1 MVEVYQ
7 LKNQLRLVLVP
18 LAELPSV
25 AVVGMVKTGSRYDKP
40 EKEGLAHF
48 YEHLVFRGTKKYP
61 TKKELALTVDKMGA
75 EYNGATAQEY
85 TFYYV
90 KSAAVYLQSA
100 LEIVS
105 QLLVEPLLAEES
117 LDVEKKIIL
126 EELHMYEDVP
136 QYKAEMEIM
145 KLLYPRHPLG
155 KTGVGS
161 PRTIERIRGEDFLDF
176 QQNFYT
182 ADKTV
187 LVVAGNFPKKEVKK
201 MAENY
206 FAKMK
211 TGEPREFL
219 PVLPIGKVA
228 KKRIRRKTDQVHLS
242 LGGRAF
248 SYFSRERFPQTLLNI
263 ILGQGMSSRLFQR
276 IREEAGL
283 AYSVKS
289 EVEALADT
297 GVFLVSAG
305 LNRQKAEKGVKE
317 IRKELKNIK
326 SISQEELAKA
336 KNYFQGQL
344 ALSLEDSLAQALFYG
359 KEILLEGK
367 IVEPEKIIEKIKK
380 VKLAE
385 VVEVGE
391 KIFTA
396 NNIGEVIVG

>member
-117 LDVEKKIIL
+117 LGVEKKIIL

-161 PRTIERIRGEDFLDF
+161 PRTIERIRREDFLDF

-211 TGEPREFL
+211 VGEPRRFS
-219 PVLPIGKVA
+219 PVLRIDKVA
-228 KKRIRRKTDQVHLS
+228 KKRIRRETDQVHLS

-305 LNRQKAEKGVKE
+305 LNRQKAEKGGKE

-344 ALSLEDSLAQALFYG
+344 ALSLEDSLTQALFYG

>member
-18 LAELPSV
+18 LVELPSV

-297 GVFLVSAG
+297 GVFLISAG

-344 ALSLEDSLAQALFYG
+344 ALSLEDSLTQALFYG

>member
-90 KSAAVYLQSA
+90 KSAAVCLQSA

-161 PRTIERIRGEDFLDF
+161 PRTIERIRQEDFLDF

-211 TGEPREFL
+211 TGELREFL

-289 EVEALADT
+289 EMEALADT

-305 LNRQKAEKGVKE
+305 LNRQKAEKGGKE

-344 ALSLEDSLAQALFYG
+344 ALSLEDSLTQALFYG

-367 IVEPEKIIEKIKK
+367 IVEPGKIIEKIKK

>member
-40 EKEGLAHF
+40 AKEGLAHF
-48 YEHLVFRGTKKYP
+48 YEHMVFRGTKKYP

-90 KSAAVYLQSA
+90 KNAAIHLPQA

-105 QLLVEPLLAEES
+105 QLLTEPLLAEES
-117 LDVEKKIIL
+117 LGVERKIIL

-161 PRTIERIRGEDFLDF
+161 PRTIERIRREDFLDF
-176 QQNFYT
+176 QQSFYT

-187 LVVAGNFPKKEVKK
+187 LVVVGNFSKNEVKK
-201 MAENY
+201 MAGNY

-248 SYFSRERFPQTLLNI
+248 SYFSRGRFPQTLLNI

-305 LNRQKAEKGVKE
+305 LNRQKAEKGGKE

-326 SISQEELAKA
+326 SISQEELAKV

-344 ALSLEDSLAQALFYG
+344 ALSLEDSLTQALFYG

-396 NNIGEVIVG
+396 NNIGGVIVG

>member
-1 MVEVYQ
+1 
-7 LKNQLRLVLVP
+7 
-18 LAELPSV
+18 
-25 AVVGMVKTGSRYDKP
+25 
-40 EKEGLAHF
+40 
-48 YEHLVFRGTKKYP
+48 
-61 TKKELALTVDKMGA
+61 
-75 EYNGATAQEY
+75 
-85 TFYYV
+85 
-90 KSAAVYLQSA
+90 
-100 LEIVS
+100 
-105 QLLVEPLLAEES
+105 
-117 LDVEKKIIL
+117 
-126 EELHMYEDVP
+126 
-136 QYKAEMEIM
+136 
-145 KLLYPRHPLG
+145 
-155 KTGVGS
+155 
-161 PRTIERIRGEDFLDF
+161 
-176 QQNFYT
+176 
-182 ADKTV
+182 
-187 LVVAGNFPKKEVKK
+187 

-289 EVEALADT
+289 EMEALADT

-305 LNRQKAEKGVKE
+305 LNRQKAEKGGKE

-344 ALSLEDSLAQALFYG
+344 ALSLEDSLTQALFYG

>member
-18 LAELPSV
+18 LVELPSV

-161 PRTIERIRGEDFLDF
+161 PRTIERIRREDFLDF

-187 LVVAGNFPKKEVKK
+187 LVVAGNFPKEEVKK

-228 KKRIRRKTDQVHLS
+228 KKRIRRKTDQIHLS

-289 EVEALADT
+289 EAEALADT
-297 GVFLVSAG
+297 GVFLISAG

-367 IVEPEKIIEKIKK
+367 IVEPEKIIKKIKK

>member
-117 LDVEKKIIL
+117 LDVERKIIL

-161 PRTIERIRGEDFLDF
+161 PRTIERIRREDFLDF

-228 KKRIRRKTDQVHLS
+228 KKRIRRETDQVHLS

-305 LNRQKAEKGVKE
+305 LNRQKAEKGGKE

-326 SISQEELAKA
+326 SISQEELAKV

-344 ALSLEDSLAQALFYG
+344 ALSLEDSLTQALFYG

>member
-18 LAELPSV
+18 FAELPSV
-25 AVVGMVKTGSRYDKP
+25 AVVGMVKTGSRYDKS

-228 KKRIRRKTDQVHLS
+228 KKRIRRKTDQAHLS

-289 EVEALADT
+289 EAEALADT
-297 GVFLVSAG
+297 GVFLISAG

-344 ALSLEDSLAQALFYG
+344 ALSLEDSLTQALFYG

>member
-18 LAELPSV
+18 LVELPSV

-117 LDVEKKIIL
+117 LDVERKIIL

-219 PVLPIGKVA
+219 PVLPIGRVA

-289 EVEALADT
+289 EMEALADT

-326 SISQEELAKA
+326 SISQEEVAKA

-344 ALSLEDSLAQALFYG
+344 ALSLEDSLTQALFYG

-367 IVEPEKIIEKIKK
+367 MVEPEKIIEKIKK

>member
-7 LKNQLRLVLVP
+7 FKNQLRLVLVP
-18 LAELPSV
+18 LPELASV
-25 AVVGMVKTGSRYDKP
+25 SVLGLVKIGSRYDSP

-90 KSAAVYLQSA
+90 KNAAIHLPQA
-100 LEIVS
+100 LGIVS
-105 QLLVEPLLAEES
+105 QLLTEPLLAEES
-117 LDVEKKIIL
+117 LGVERKIIL

-145 KLLYPRHPLG
+145 KLLYPHHPLG

-161 PRTIERIRGEDFLDF
+161 PRSIENIRRDDFLNF
-176 QQNFYT
+176 QQSFYT
-182 ADKTV
+182 ADKIV
-187 LVVAGNFPKKEVKK
+187 LVVAGNFLKNEVKK
-201 MAENY
+201 MAENN
-206 FAKMK
+206 FIGMQR
-211 TGEPREFL
+211 GETREFV
-219 PVLPIGKVA
+219 PVLPIKKVA
-228 KKRIRRKTDQVHLS
+228 SKRVKRKTDQVHLS

-248 SYFSRERFPQTLLNI
+248 SYFSQERFPQMLLNI

-276 IREEAGL
+276 IREEKGL

-297 GVFLVSAG
+297 GVFLISAG
-305 LNRQKAEKGVKE
+305 LNRERAEKGIEE
-317 IRKELKNIK
+317 IRKELRDIKNI
-326 SISQEELAKA
+326 SSVELAKA

-367 IVEPEKIIEKIKK
+367 IVEPEEVIKKIKK
-380 VKLAE
+380 IKLAE
-385 VVEVGE
+385 VVETGE

-396 NNIGEVIVG
+396 NNIGEVVVG

>member
-40 EKEGLAHF
+40 AKEGLAHF
-48 YEHLVFRGTKKYP
+48 YEHMVFRGTKKYP

-117 LDVEKKIIL
+117 LGVERKIIL

-161 PRTIERIRGEDFLDF
+161 PRTIERIRREDFLDF

-187 LVVAGNFPKKEVKK
+187 LVVAGNFSKKEVKK

-211 TGEPREFL
+211 VGEPRRFS
-219 PVLPIGKVA
+219 PVLRIDKVA
-228 KKRIRRKTDQVHLS
+228 KKRIRRETDQVHLS

-317 IRKELKNIK
+317 IKKELKNIK

-344 ALSLEDSLAQALFYG
+344 ALSWEDSLTQALFYG
-359 KEILLEGK
+359 KEILLEEK
-367 IVEPEKIIEKIKK
+367 IAEPEKIIEKIKK

>member
-1 MVEVYQ
+1 MVEAYQ
-7 LKNQLRLVLVP
+7 LKNQLRLILVP

-25 AVVGMVKTGSRYDKP
+25 AVMGMVKTGSRYDKP

-61 TKKELALTVDKMGA
+61 TKKELALTVDKIGA

-161 PRTIERIRGEDFLDF
+161 PRTIERIRREDFLYF

-187 LVVAGNFPKKEVKK
+187 LVVAGNFPKEEVKK

-228 KKRIRRKTDQVHLS
+228 KKRKNTSYHHRRS
-242 LGGRAF
+242 W
-248 SYFSRERFPQTLLNI
+248 P
-263 ILGQGMSSRLFQR
+263 
-276 IREEAGL
+276 
-283 AYSVKS
+283 
-289 EVEALADT
+289 
-297 GVFLVSAG
+297 
-305 LNRQKAEKGVKE
+305 NR
-317 IRKELKNIK
+317 
-326 SISQEELAKA
+326 
-336 KNYFQGQL
+336 Y
-344 ALSLEDSLAQALFYG
+344 
-359 KEILLEGK
+359 
-367 IVEPEKIIEKIKK
+367 
-380 VKLAE
+380 
-385 VVEVGE
+385 
-391 KIFTA
+391 
-396 NNIGEVIVG
+396 

>member
-1 MVEVYQ
+1 MVEAYQ

-48 YEHLVFRGTKKYP
+48 YEHMVFRGTKKYP

-90 KSAAVYLQSA
+90 KSAAVYLQLA
-100 LEIVS
+100 LGIVS
-105 QLLVEPLLAEES
+105 QLLAEPLLAEES
-117 LDVEKKIIL
+117 LDIERKIIL

-136 QYKAEMEIM
+136 QYKAEIEMM

-161 PRTIERIRGEDFLDF
+161 PQTIERIRQEDFLDF

-187 LVVAGNFPKKEVKK
+187 LVVAGNFPKEKVKK

-211 TGEPREFL
+211 TGEPRAFL

-248 SYFSRERFPQTLLNI
+248 SYFSRERFPQALLNI
-263 ILGQGMSSRLFQR
+263 ILGQGMSSRLFQQ

>member
-117 LDVEKKIIL
+117 LDVERKIIL

-161 PRTIERIRGEDFLDF
+161 PRTIERIRREDFLDF

-219 PVLPIGKVA
+219 SVLPIRKVA

-317 IRKELKNIK
+317 IRRELEKIK
-326 SISQEELAKA
+326 SIKGEELTKA

-344 ALSLEDSLAQALFYG
+344 ALSLEDSLTQALFYG

>member
-117 LDVEKKIIL
+117 LDVERKIIL

-161 PRTIERIRGEDFLDF
+161 PRTIERIRREDFLDF

-187 LVVAGNFPKKEVKK
+187 LVVAGNFPKNEVKK

-289 EVEALADT
+289 EMEALADT

-305 LNRQKAEKGVKE
+305 LNRQKAEKGGKE

-344 ALSLEDSLAQALFYG
+344 ALSLEDSLTQALFYG

-396 NNIGEVIVG
+396 NNIGGVIVG

>member
-1 MVEVYQ
+1 
-7 LKNQLRLVLVP
+7 
-18 LAELPSV
+18 
-25 AVVGMVKTGSRYDKP
+25 
-40 EKEGLAHF
+40 
-48 YEHLVFRGTKKYP
+48 
-61 TKKELALTVDKMGA
+61 
-75 EYNGATAQEY
+75 GATAQEY

-117 LDVEKKIIL
+117 LDVERKIIL

-289 EVEALADT
+289 EAEALADT

-344 ALSLEDSLAQALFYG
+344 ALSLEDSLTQALFYG

-367 IVEPEKIIEKIKK
+367 MVEPEKIIEKIKK

>member
-25 AVVGMVKTGSRYDKP
+25 AVVGMVKTGSRYDKS

-90 KSAAVYLQSA
+90 KSAVAYFQSA

-161 PRTIERIRGEDFLDF
+161 PRTIERIRREDFLDF

-187 LVVAGNFPKKEVKK
+187 LVVAGNFSKKEVKK

-211 TGEPREFL
+211 VGEPRRFP
-219 PVLPIGKVA
+219 PVLRIDKVA

-248 SYFSRERFPQTLLNI
+248 SYFSRGRFPQTLLNI

-305 LNRQKAEKGVKE
+305 LNRQKAEKGGKE

-326 SISQEELAKA
+326 SISQEELAKV

-344 ALSLEDSLAQALFYG
+344 ALSLEDSLTQALFYG

>member
-117 LDVEKKIIL
+117 LDVERKIIL

-161 PRTIERIRGEDFLDF
+161 PRTIERIRREDFLDF

-187 LVVAGNFPKKEVKK
+187 LVVAGNFPKKEAKK

-219 PVLPIGKVA
+219 SVLPIRKVA

-289 EVEALADT
+289 EAEALADT

-305 LNRQKAEKGVKE
+305 LNRQKVEKGIKE

-344 ALSLEDSLAQALFYG
+344 ALSLEDSLTQALFYG

>member
-117 LDVEKKIIL
+117 LDVERKIIL

-161 PRTIERIRGEDFLDF
+161 PRTIERIRREDFLDF

-211 TGEPREFL
+211 TGEPRKFL

-289 EVEALADT
+289 EMEALADT

-305 LNRQKAEKGVKE
+305 LNRQKAEKGGKE

-344 ALSLEDSLAQALFYG
+344 ALSLEDSLTQALFYG

-396 NNIGEVIVG
+396 NNIGGVIVG

>member
-117 LDVEKKIIL
+117 LDVERKIIL

-161 PRTIERIRGEDFLDF
+161 PRTIERIRQEDFLDF

-305 LNRQKAEKGVKE
+305 LNRQKAEKGGKE

-344 ALSLEDSLAQALFYG
+344 ALSLEDSLTQALFYG

>member
-1 MVEVYQ
+1 MVEIYQ

-40 EKEGLAHF
+40 AKEGLAHF
-48 YEHLVFRGTKKYP
+48 YEHMVFRGTKKYP

-117 LDVEKKIIL
+117 LGVERKIIL

-161 PRTIERIRGEDFLDF
+161 PRTIERIRREDFLDF

-211 TGEPREFL
+211 VGEPRRFS
-219 PVLPIGKVA
+219 PVLRIDKVA
-228 KKRIRRKTDQVHLS
+228 KKRIRRETDQVHLS

-317 IRKELKNIK
+317 IKKELKNIK

-344 ALSLEDSLAQALFYG
+344 ALSWEDSLTQALFYG
-359 KEILLEGK
+359 KEILLEEK
-367 IVEPEKIIEKIKK
+367 IAEPEKIIEKIKK

>member
-117 LDVEKKIIL
+117 LGVEKKIIL

-161 PRTIERIRGEDFLDF
+161 PRTIERIRREDFLDF

-283 AYSVKS
+283 AYSVRS

-305 LNRQKAEKGVKE
+305 LNRQKAEKGGKE

-344 ALSLEDSLAQALFYG
+344 ALSLEDSLTQALFYG

>member
-18 LAELPSV
+18 LVELPSV

-117 LDVEKKIIL
+117 LGVEKKIIL

-161 PRTIERIRGEDFLDF
+161 PRTIERIRREDFLDF

-187 LVVAGNFPKKEVKK
+187 LVVAGNFPKSEVKK

-211 TGEPREFL
+211 ASEPREFL

-228 KKRIRRKTDQVHLS
+228 KKRIRRKTDQAHLS

-289 EVEALADT
+289 EAEALADT
-297 GVFLVSAG
+297 GVFLISAG

-367 IVEPEKIIEKIKK
+367 IVEPEKIIKKIKK

>member
-90 KSAAVYLQSA
+90 KSAAVCLQSA

-161 PRTIERIRGEDFLDF
+161 PRTIERIRQEDFLDF

-211 TGEPREFL
+211 TGELREFL

-289 EVEALADT
+289 EMEALADT

-305 LNRQKAEKGVKE
+305 LNRQKAEKGGKE

-344 ALSLEDSLAQALFYG
+344 ALSLEDSLTQALFYG

-391 KIFTA
+391 KIFTT

>member
-48 YEHLVFRGTKKYP
+48 YEHMVFRGTKKYP

-90 KSAAVYLQSA
+90 KSAAAYLQPA
-100 LEIVS
+100 LEIIS
-105 QLLVEPLLAEES
+105 QLLTAPLLAEEC
-117 LDVEKKIIL
+117 LGVEKKIIL

-161 PRTIERIRGEDFLDF
+161 PRTIERIRREDFLDF
-176 QQNFYT
+176 QQSFYT

-187 LVVAGNFPKKEVKK
+187 LVVVGNFSKNEVKK
-201 MAENY
+201 MAGNY
-206 FAKMK
+206 FTKMK
-211 TGEPREFL
+211 TGESKEFL
-219 PVLPIGKVA
+219 PVLPIKKVA
-228 KKRIRRKTDQVHLS
+228 KKSIRRKTDQVHLS

-248 SYFSRERFPQTLLNI
+248 SYFSRERFPHTLLNI

>member
-7 LKNQLRLVLVP
+7 FKNQLRLVLVP
-18 LAELPSV
+18 LAGLPSV

-161 PRTIERIRGEDFLDF
+161 PRTIERIRREDFLYF

-187 LVVAGNFPKKEVKK
+187 LVVAGNFPKEEVKK

-219 PVLPIGKVA
+219 PVLPIGRVA

-289 EVEALADT
+289 EAEALADT

-367 IVEPEKIIEKIKK
+367 IVEPEKIIKKIKK

>member
-1 MVEVYQ
+1 MVEAYQ
-7 LKNQLRLVLVP
+7 LKNQLRLILVP

-25 AVVGMVKTGSRYDKP
+25 AVMGMVKTGSRYDKP

-61 TKKELALTVDKMGA
+61 TKKELALTVDKIGA

-161 PRTIERIRGEDFLDF
+161 PRTIERIRREDFLYF

-187 LVVAGNFPKKEVKK
+187 LVVAGNFPKEEVKK

-219 PVLPIGKVA
+219 PVLPIGRVA

-289 EVEALADT
+289 EAEALADT
-297 GVFLVSAG
+297 GVFLISAG

-344 ALSLEDSLAQALFYG
+344 ALSLEDSLTQALFYG

-396 NNIGEVIVG
+396 NNIGEMIVG

>member
-7 LKNQLRLVLVP
+7 FKNQLRLVLVP
-18 LAELPSV
+18 LAGLPSV

-117 LDVEKKIIL
+117 LDVERKIIL

-289 EVEALADT
+289 EAEALADT

-367 IVEPEKIIEKIKK
+367 IVEPEKIIKKIKK

>member
-1 MVEVYQ
+1 MVEAYQ
-7 LKNQLRLVLVP
+7 LKNQLRLILVP

-25 AVVGMVKTGSRYDKP
+25 AVMGMVKTGSRYDKP

-117 LDVEKKIIL
+117 LGVERKIIL

-161 PRTIERIRGEDFLDF
+161 PRTIERIRREDFLDF

-187 LVVAGNFPKKEVKK
+187 LVVAGNFSKKEVKK

-211 TGEPREFL
+211 VGGPRRFP
-219 PVLPIGKVA
+219 PVLRIDKVA
-228 KKRIRRKTDQVHLS
+228 KKRIRRETDQVHLS

-283 AYSVKS
+283 AYSVRS

-317 IRKELKNIK
+317 IKKELKNIK

-344 ALSLEDSLAQALFYG
+344 ALSWEDSLTQALFYG
-359 KEILLEGK
+359 KEILLEEK
-367 IVEPEKIIEKIKK
+367 IAEPEKIIEKIKK

>member
-1 MVEVYQ
+1 MINIYQ
-7 LKNQLRLVLVP
+7 LKNQLRLVLLP
-18 LAELPSV
+18 LPELASV
-25 AVVGMVKTGSRYDKP
+25 SVVGLVKTGSRYDGT
-40 EKEGLAHF
+40 ETEGLAHF

-61 TKKELALTVDKMGA
+61 TKKELALTVDRMGA

-90 KSAAVYLQSA
+90 KSATIYFQQS

-105 QLLVEPLLAEES
+105 QLLTEPLLAEES
-117 LDVEKKIIL
+117 LAVERKIIL

-161 PRTIERIRGEDFLDF
+161 PRTIEKIKREDFLNF
-176 QQNFYT
+176 QQSFYT

-187 LVVAGNFPKKEVKK
+187 LVIAGNFLKNEAKK
-201 MAENY
+201 MVENY
-206 FAKMK
+206 FAGMK
-211 TGEPREFL
+211 AGEPKEFA
-219 PVLPIGKVA
+219 PVLPIKKVA
-228 KKRIRRKTDQVHLS
+228 NKMVKRKTDQAHLS

-248 SYFSRERFPQTLLNI
+248 SYFSRQRFPQTLLNI

-276 IREEAGL
+276 IREEDGL

-297 GVFLVSAG
+297 GVFLISAG
-305 LNRQKAEKGVKE
+305 LNREKVEEGLGK
-317 IRKELKNIK
+317 IKKELKDINNIRAA
-326 SISQEELAKA
+326 ELAKA

-359 KEILLEGK
+359 KQILLEEK
-367 IVEPEKIIEKIKK
+367 IVEPEGVVKKIKK

-385 VVEVGE
+385 VIEAGE
-391 KIFTA
+391 KIFTP
-396 NNIGEVIVG
+396 NNVGEVIVG